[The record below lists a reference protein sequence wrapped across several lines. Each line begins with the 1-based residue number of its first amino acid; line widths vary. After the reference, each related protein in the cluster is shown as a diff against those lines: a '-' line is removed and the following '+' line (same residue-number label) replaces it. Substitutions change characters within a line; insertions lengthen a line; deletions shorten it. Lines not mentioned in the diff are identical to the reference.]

1 MLRHLRIFMCPV
13 LLGRREKEREKLNH
27 EKLGAGKIIS
37 ISLMLFAMFFGA
49 GNMIF
54 PPMLGYLGGENFFQG
69 TLGFVVT
76 DAGLSILGIAAIVLV
91 GTKLD
96 DLAGLVGPK
105 FSIFVGMTIYLLIGP
120 LFALPRTGT
129 VSYEIAAIPFL
140 GENTGIIPSVIFT
153 ALFFGITYI
162 LCLNPSRIV
171 DIVGKVLTPVLL
183 ISIAVIFVV
192 SVISPVGEIGSP
204 KGEYAEMPFFKGMVE
219 GYLALDGLAALA
231 FAIVVINAI
240 RDMGVTQSKS
250 IVRYTLMAGVLAGIG
265 LGVVYLAL
273 GFVGAQT
280 SMEDTTYG
288 NGGQVLASVVYRL
301 LGVGGNAV
309 LGLAV
314 MLACLTTSIGLATS
328 FSDYFHEIFP
338 RISYRAIL
346 TGVCVFSFAIS
357 NVGLT
362 TMITFT
368 LPALVMVYPPAITLV
383 LLSFAKKII
392 GKKHEAYA
400 LGMLFAFIIGIFDG
414 LKTAGID
421 TGALGALAARLPFF
435 DLGIGWILP
444 AIAGCIIGMLP
455 FVNFLSKHEAAKKP
469 VPVNIK

>member
-1 MLRHLRIFMCPV
+1 M
-13 LLGRREKEREKLNH
+13 NH
-27 EKLGAGKIIS
+27 EKLGTGKIIS

-96 DLAGLVGPK
+96 DLASLVGPK

-140 GENTGIIPSVIFT
+140 GEGAGIVSSVVFT
-153 ALFFGITYI
+153 ALFFGITFI

-171 DIVGKVLTPVLL
+171 DIVGKVLTPILL
-183 ISIAVIFVV
+183 ISIAVIFIV
-192 SVISPVGEIGSP
+192 SVINPVGQIGAP

-240 RDMGVTQSKS
+240 RDMGVTESKS
-250 IVRYTLMAGVLAGIG
+250 IVRYTLMAGILAGIG

-280 SMEDTTYG
+280 SMEDGVYG
-288 NGGQVLASVVYRL
+288 NGGQILASVVYRL
-301 LGVGGNAV
+301 LGTGGNAV

-314 MLACLTTSIGLATS
+314 LLACLTTSIGLATS

-338 RISYRAIL
+338 KLSYRAIL
-346 TGVCVFSFAIS
+346 TSVCVFSFAIS

-383 LLSFAKKII
+383 LLSFAKKFI
-392 GKKHEAYA
+392 GRKHEAYA
-400 LGMLFAFIIGIFDG
+400 LGMLFAFVIGVFDG
-414 LKTAGID
+414 LKTAGIS
-421 TGALGALAARLPFF
+421 TGSMGDLVAKLPFF
-435 DLGIGWILP
+435 DLGVGWILP
-444 AIAGCIIGMLP
+444 AIVGCLIGMLP
-455 FVNFLSKHEAAKKP
+455 FINFLSKHNVKQKQTPAD
-469 VPVNIK
+469 IQ

>member
-1 MLRHLRIFMCPV
+1 M
-13 LLGRREKEREKLNH
+13 NH
-27 EKLGAGKIIS
+27 EKLGTGKIIS

-54 PPMLGYLGGENFFQG
+54 PPMLGYLGGESFFQG

-76 DAGLSILGIAAIVLV
+76 DAGLSILGITAIVLA

-96 DLAGLVGPK
+96 DLASLVGPR

-140 GENTGIIPSVIFT
+140 GKDAGIVPSVIFT
-153 ALFFGITYI
+153 ALFFGVTYI

-171 DIVGKVLTPVLL
+171 DIVGKILTPILL

-192 SVISPVGEIGSP
+192 SVIHPVGEIGAP
-204 KGEYAEMPFFKGMVE
+204 KGEYAETPFFKGMVE

-250 IVRYTLMAGVLAGIG
+250 IVRYTLMAGILAGIG
-265 LGVVYLAL
+265 LGLVYLAL
-273 GFVGAQT
+273 GYVGAQT
-280 SMEDTTYG
+280 SMEETAFG

-301 LGVGGNAV
+301 LGTGGNAV

-338 RISYRAIL
+338 KVSYKVIL

-383 LLSFAKKII
+383 LLSFAKKMI
-392 GKKHEAYA
+392 GQKHEAYA
-400 LGMLFAFIIGIFDG
+400 LGMFFAFIIGIFDG
-414 LKTAGID
+414 LKKAGISI
-421 TGALGALAARLPFF
+421 GPLGEFVARLPFF

-444 AIAGCIIGMLP
+444 AIAGCVIGMLP
-455 FVNFLSKHEAAKKP
+455 FVNFLAKHENRAVS
-469 VPVNIK
+469 VPDTNN

>member
-1 MLRHLRIFMCPV
+1 M
-13 LLGRREKEREKLNH
+13 
-27 EKLGAGKIIS
+27 
-37 ISLMLFAMFFGA
+37 
-49 GNMIF
+49 
-54 PPMLGYLGGENFFQG
+54 
-69 TLGFVVT
+69 
-76 DAGLSILGIAAIVLV
+76 
-91 GTKLD
+91 
-96 DLAGLVGPK
+96 
-105 FSIFVGMTIYLLIGP
+105 
-120 LFALPRTGT
+120 
-129 VSYEIAAIPFL
+129 
-140 GENTGIIPSVIFT
+140 
-153 ALFFGITYI
+153 
-162 LCLNPSRIV
+162 
-171 DIVGKVLTPVLL
+171 
-183 ISIAVIFVV
+183 
-192 SVISPVGEIGSP
+192 
-204 KGEYAEMPFFKGMVE
+204 
-219 GYLALDGLAALA
+219 DGLAALA

-240 RDMGVTQSKS
+240 RDMGVTKSKS

-338 RISYRAIL
+338 RISYKAIL

-400 LGMLFAFIIGIFDG
+400 LAMLFAFIIGIFDG

-455 FVNFLSKHEAAKKP
+455 FVNFLSKHEAAEKP

>member
-1 MLRHLRIFMCPV
+1 M
-13 LLGRREKEREKLNH
+13 
-27 EKLGAGKIIS
+27 
-37 ISLMLFAMFFGA
+37 
-49 GNMIF
+49 
-54 PPMLGYLGGENFFQG
+54 
-69 TLGFVVT
+69 
-76 DAGLSILGIAAIVLV
+76 
-91 GTKLD
+91 
-96 DLAGLVGPK
+96 
-105 FSIFVGMTIYLLIGP
+105 
-120 LFALPRTGT
+120 
-129 VSYEIAAIPFL
+129 
-140 GENTGIIPSVIFT
+140 
-153 ALFFGITYI
+153 
-162 LCLNPSRIV
+162 
-171 DIVGKVLTPVLL
+171 GKVLTPVLL

-280 SMEDTTYG
+280 SMEDTAYG

-338 RISYRAIL
+338 RISYKTIL

-383 LLSFAKKII
+383 LLSFAKKIV